1 MKNFSEK
8 ALQALNGY
16 YVYALIDPRNEK
28 VFYIGKG
35 IHNRVFNHEIESDK
49 SPDSEKIKLQTI
61 SSIEKA
67 GLNVKRIIVNWG
79 LTESEAFAAEA
90 SLINLLNFTSE
101 IKLSNIVAGHHI
113 HESLTVEDFELRY
126 GAEHLKAEDI
136 KHNILVIKINRLFRW
151 DMTPHELYEA
161 TRGYWV
167 LSIDRAKSIEYVFA
181 VYNQLIVAVY
191 KPDEWHY
198 VRQMIDVPRP
208 HELKN
213 GIHEDI
219 AGKAYFISRNY
230 ETLDE
235 NQKFY
240 LHKSIAE
247 LKVSQSA
254 QNPITYLSPNLS
266 PTKTAT
272 FLPTENISAS
282 QSDGEN
288 NIYEE
293 PDFDYVII
301 KTTTARIQEYGGNVY
316 EATRRAWKVGER
328 IKQYKYVLSV
338 VNKVVQAVYVVD
350 RWRIVESGESKG
362 RYEFWGKEAT
372 GLKFDNL
379 IGKTIPVK
387 YRLKGMA
394 SPVVYKKYC

>member
-1 MKNFSEK
+1 MIKNFSEK
-8 ALQALNGY
+8 ASQALNGY
-16 YVYALIDPRNEK
+16 YVYALIDPRTDK

-35 IHNRVFNHEIESDK
+35 IGDRVFNHEIESNK

-67 GLNVKRIIVNWG
+67 GLNVKRVIVNWG

-101 IKLSNIVAGHHI
+101 IKLSNIVAGHHV

-126 GAEHLKAEDI
+126 GAEHLKEEDI
-136 KHNILVIKINRLFRW
+136 KHNILVIKINRLFHW
-151 DMTPHELYEA
+151 NMTPKELYDA
-161 TRGYWV
+161 TRGNWIV
-167 LSIDRAKSIEYVFA
+167 SISRARREIDYVFA

-198 VRQMIDVPRP
+198 VREMIDAPRP
-208 HELKN
+208 HEFKN
-213 GIHEDI
+213 GLDENI
-219 AGKAYFISRNY
+219 ARRAYFISKNY
-230 ETLDE
+230 ETLDD
-235 NQKFY
+235 NQQFY

-247 LKVSQSA
+247 LTVNQSA
-254 QNPITYLSPNLS
+254 QNPITYLIPKREVAGLLTKNLHV
-266 PTKTAT
+266 
-272 FLPTENISAS
+272 S
-282 QSDGEN
+282 QCEDYN

-301 KTTTARIQEYGGNVY
+301 KTTITKIRECGGNIY

-338 VNKVVQAVYVVD
+338 VNKVVQAVYAVD
-350 RWRIVESGESKG
+350 NWRIVESSEAKG
-362 RYEFWGKEAT
+362 RYEFFGSEVTGKN
-372 GLKFDNL
+372 FDSL
-379 IGKTIPVK
+379 IGKTIPAK
-387 YRLKGMA
+387 YRVMGMA
-394 SPVVYKKYC
+394 SPVVYKK

>member
-8 ALQALNGY
+8 ALQSLNGY
-16 YVYALIDPRNEK
+16 YVYALIDPRIDK

-35 IHNRVFNHEIESDK
+35 IGDRVFNHEIESNK

-67 GLNVKRIIVNWG
+67 GLNVKRVIVNWG

-101 IKLSNIVAGHHI
+101 IKLSNIVAGHHV

-126 GAEHLKAEDI
+126 GAEHLKEEDI
-136 KHNILVIKINRLFRW
+136 KHNILVIKINRLFHW
-151 DMTPHELYEA
+151 NMTPKELYDA
-161 TRGYWV
+161 TRGNWIV
-167 LSIDRAKSIEYVFA
+167 SISRARREIDYVFA

-198 VRQMIDVPRP
+198 VREMIDVPRP
-208 HELKN
+208 HEFKN
-213 GIHEDI
+213 GIDEKV
-219 AGKAYFISRNY
+219 AARVYFISKNY
-230 ETLDE
+230 EALDE
-235 NQKFY
+235 SQQFY
-240 LHKSIAE
+240 LHKSIAG
-247 LKVSQSA
+247 LKVNQSA
-254 QNPITYLSPNLS
+254 QNPVTYLMPKREL
-266 PTKTAT
+266 TKSSSE
-272 FLPTENISAS
+272 P
-282 QSDGEN
+282 QSDREN

-301 KTTTARIQEYGGNVY
+301 KTTIAKIRECGGNIY
-316 EATRRAWKVGER
+316 QATRRAWKAGER

-350 RWRIVESGESKG
+350 SWHVIESGEAKG
-362 RYEFWGKEAT
+362 RYEFFGSEAT
-372 GLKFDNL
+372 GTSFDRL
-379 IGKTIPVK
+379 IGKTIPAK
-387 YRLKGMA
+387 YRVMGMA
-394 SPVVYKKYC
+394 SPVVYKK